1 MLAVIPA
8 ELRSDRVVR
17 GDFAF
22 VVVIGGAVTFTR
34 PGLGPKSISSIFD
47 SSFSLFITSSGV
59 GMGCSVED
67 VEMITTGDEGE
78 GEGDGDGEG

>member
-34 PGLGPKSISSIFD
+34 PGLGLGPKSISSIFD
-47 SSFSLFITSSGV
+47 SSFSLFIISSDV
-59 GMGCSVED
+59 GLGCSVDD

-78 GEGDGDGEG
+78 GEGDGEG